1 MDEGQNIGHHTMI
14 RQPGKDGMG
23 QVYLAEDTNS

>member
-1 MDEGQNIGHHTMI
+1 MDEGQNIGHHKLI
-14 RQPGKDGMG
+14 RQLGKDGMG